1 MRPSAIVHAVRS
13 MKRVASAL
21 CLTLASSVAMAQSSG
36 DLEGARKAFREA
48 LSQEAAGDWAGA
60 LTKLEEVAKLK
71 LTAPVRYHIARCKE
85 HLGRYTEALGEY
97 GLAEFDAQKT
107 DAPELAEIT
116 RAKADLAARMP
127 RLVLVVPGELAGATI
142 KLDGVELGGKQ
153 LSAEFPVNPGPHRL
167 TVKQDARQWD
177 KTFVAK
183 ESKLSRVDLSAPADE
198 KTPGGDVPADAKLKA
213 GEGGGAGVAP
223 WIAAGVGVVGLAG
236 AGVFSLMKSSAE
248 SDLDSTCRGSVCP
261 DSMRGTKSAS
271 DRDGLLAVV
280 SLGVGVA
287 GLGTAA
293 VLWLTAG
300 SDAPAKGK
308 ETSAR
313 LRFDVAPSPGGLGFS
328 ARGAF
333 LRAAGYRLRACRI
346 TPSDPE
352 GTPRFAA

>member
-1 MRPSAIVHAVRS
+1 M
-13 MKRVASAL
+13 AL
-21 CLTLASSVAMAQSSG
+21 GLTLASSVAVAQSPG

-60 LTKLEEVAKLK
+60 LTKLEEVARLK

-107 DAPELAEIT
+107 DAPELGEIT
-116 RAKADLAARMP
+116 RAKADLASRMP
-127 RLVLVVPGELAGATI
+127 RLVLVVPGALVGATI

-183 ESKLSRVDLSAPADE
+183 ESKLSRMDLSPPEDE
-198 KTPGGDVPADAKLKA
+198 KAADGQPADAKAKA
-213 GEGGGAGVAP
+213 GSEGGAGVAP
-223 WIAAGVGVVGLAG
+223 WIAAGVGVAGLAG

-261 DSMRGTKSAS
+261 DSMRSTKSAS
-271 DRDGLLAVV
+271 DRDGLLAVL
-280 SLGVGVA
+280 SLGIGAA
-287 GLGTAA
+287 GFGTAA

-300 SDAPAKGK
+300 SDAPAKAK
-308 ETSAR
+308 ETSR
-313 LRFDVAPSPGGLGFS
+313 LRFDVTPSSAGLGVS

-333 LRAAGYRLRACRI
+333 LSSHNTARSAPDARGRKRRVRRRVAAAPRRRLCGMV
-346 TPSDPE
+346 
-352 GTPRFAA
+352 GT